1 MSKEVDVELIFE
13 GEKTNFKADLEE
25 KVIDLK
31 NKFFNKK
38 GMQNKSVII
47 LRNGK
52 LVKEDSKLK
61 DLVSQNDPN
70 KFIFSLFESEKEP
83 EINME
88 ILGKGKNI
96 ESVAVEVNFNL
107 GGDTGTI
114 KADTVEVFSIIK
126 KKFLKEINKQDLETY
141 SVYCGNIVDE
151 SQILKKIITPDD
163 LNSRA
168 MQVLVYE
175 LGEE

>member
-31 NKFFNKK
+31 NKFLNKI
-38 GMQNKSVII
+38 GIENISVII
-47 LRNGK
+47 LRNGV

-126 KKFLKEINKQDLETY
+126 KKFLTKINEPNLDTY
-141 SVYCGNIVDE
+141 SIYNGETLDE
-151 SQILKKIITPDD
+151 SKILKKIITPDD